1 MAIQESDSK
10 RLNPRQWATYR
21 FIKDLSEM
29 GKEAT
34 QFAIYLNYQKNLHD
48 DGYVWEENPKHGDH
62 CRLIWSDIKA
72 INESPE
78 VEKII
83 VIDKYTYRLGTD
95 WECIEYYSYLK
106 KKALLL
112 MKRAY
117 TIFGK
122 MSKDGQGKLISDQD
136 KMIGDNSAA
145 RPFVEAF
152 MEKKQ

>member
-48 DGYVWEENPKHGDH
+48 DGYVWKDNPKHGDH
-62 CRLIWSDIKA
+62 CRSIISDVNA
-72 INESPE
+72 INASPE

-83 VIDKYTYRLGTD
+83 VVKDYTYKLGND
-95 WECIEYYSYLK
+95 EDCADYFKYLK
-106 KKALLL
+106 GKAMRLF
-112 MKRAY
+112 KRAY
-117 TIFGK
+117 LILGK
-122 MSKDGQGKLISDQD
+122 MSADGQGKLISDQD

-152 MEKKQ
+152 MEKKR